1 MAAEITGSGG
11 SGASSGYVLDLTWS
25 NDSSAVSG
33 VTYSHDSTS
42 GSAYDTVEITHGLGT
57 RNVIVDIIDLQS
69 SGSDNLNDRAYD
81 GVDIGHTQHVVVNRN
96 GDNTAKLFFNGAR
109 TTGWQY
115 KILVQKVG

>member
-1 MAAEITGSGG
+1 MAAEITGSGD
-11 SGASSGYVLDLTWS
+11 SSTSSGYVLDLTWS
-25 NDSSAVSG
+25 NSSGGG

-42 GSAYDTVEITHGLGT
+42 GGAHDTVEITHGLGT
-57 RNVIVDIIDLQS
+57 RNVIVDVIDLQS
-69 SGSDNLNDRAYD
+69 SSSDNLNDRAYD

-96 GDNTAKLFFNGAR
+96 GDNTVKLFFNGAR